1 MDFSS
6 LILNALYVYSELNN
20 TFSENTINLLGA
32 ICIIIMWTKMFYWMR
47 IFKPFAAFIRIVNAI
62 VKHISVFSAM
72 LLMVLIAFA
81 NCIMVLQ
88 LNRHDSDGEHIP
100 PIFDGYTNII
110 PFDAIIHA
118 YLTGLGDFNKDNYS
132 EHNGLT
138 VWVFFLLATFIV

>member
-6 LILNALYVYSELNN
+6 LILNAVYVYSELNN

-47 IFKPFAAFIRIVNAI
+47 IFKPFAAFIRIVSAI

-110 PFDAIIHA
+110 PLDAIIHA

-138 VWVFFLLATFIV
+138 VWVFFLMATFIV